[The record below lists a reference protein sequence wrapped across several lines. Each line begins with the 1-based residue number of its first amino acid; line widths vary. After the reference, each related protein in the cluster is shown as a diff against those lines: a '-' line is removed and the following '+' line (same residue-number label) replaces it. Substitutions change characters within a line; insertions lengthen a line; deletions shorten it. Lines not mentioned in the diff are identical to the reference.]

1 MSGERLDLGAETG
14 SNLVHCHSG
23 RHTPLRARSASYW
36 PGWAEDGICLS
47 TSPDVITIGKDG
59 RMNQPTDDP
68 LVSELEQASID
79 SAEESEEQHEH
90 ERAAAHKQGLIQS
103 ETRQHGLDDS

>member
-1 MSGERLDLGAETG
+1 MSGERLDLVPRPARISFTAAR
-14 SNLVHCHSG
+14 
-23 RHTPLRARSASYW
+23 RHTPLRARPIAT
-36 PGWAEDGICLS
+36 GRAGRKTICLS

-79 SAEESEEQHEH
+79 LRRVGGTAWHE
-90 ERAAAHKQGLIQS
+90 AAAHKRGLIQS